1 MSDGDLVIRNLC
13 VQVEGKKILNGVNLT
28 VNKGEVHALMGPNGS
43 GKSTLSYAI
52 MGHPHY
58 EVTEGEVLLNGENL
72 LELKPDERARRGLF
86 LAFQAPVAIPGVNM
100 QNFLR
105 LALNAVRTSGTG
117 PQGNAGALSA
127 RDFRPL
133 LQQKLQ
139 LLKVDTAFVNR
150 YLNDGFSG
158 GEKKRAEVLQMTL
171 LRPQISILDEI
182 DSGLDIDAVRVVSE
196 GINSLL
202 GPEMGVLIIT
212 HYQRILNY
220 IKPDFVHVLVD
231 GRVVLNGGPELALEV
246 EERGYEKIIQEARV
260 VVTPA

>member
-1 MSDGDLVIRNLC
+1 MGDGDLVIHNLH

-52 MGHPHY
+52 MGHPRY

-72 LELKPDERARRGLF
+72 LELEPDERARRGLF
-86 LAFQAPVAIPGVNM
+86 LAFQSPVAIPGVNT

-105 LALNAVRTSGTG
+105 LALNAIRTSGVG
-117 PQGNAGALSA
+117 PQGNEGALPA

-133 LQQKLQ
+133 LQEKLQ
-139 LLKVDTAFVNR
+139 LLKVDAGSVNR

-158 GEKKRAEVLQMTL
+158 GEKKRAEVLQMAL

-182 DSGLDIDAVRVVSE
+182 DSGLDVDAVRVVSE
-196 GINSLL
+196 GVNSLL
-202 GPEMGVLIIT
+202 GPGMGVLIIT

-220 IKPDFVHVLVD
+220 IKPDFAHVLVD
-231 GRVVLNGGPELALEV
+231 GRIVLDGGPELALEV
-246 EERGYEKIIQEARV
+246 EERGYEKIIQEARAAT
-260 VVTPA
+260 TPA